1 MAKSY
6 VKSPTPKE
14 IVDKLAS
21 IASIAKDTGRIRK
34 GVNEATK
41 SIESGKALIVVLAED
56 VDPEELVMHIPLLC
70 DEKGVAIAF
79 FPTKADLG
87 KSVGLN
93 VSCAAIAIEDA
104 GGAKDMLNDVI
115 ARLGGKPKAEK
126 KAEEKPVKKE
136 EKAEKKE
143 EKPAKEKKPR
153 KAKKEEKKE

>member
-21 IASIAKDTGRIRK
+21 ISSIAKDTGRIRK

-70 DEKGVAIAF
+70 EEKGVAIAF

-93 VSCAAIAIEDA
+93 VSCAAVAIEDA

-126 KAEEKPVKKE
+126 KEKVEEKPVKKE
-136 EKAEKKE
+136 EKAEAKKE
-143 EKPAKEKKPR
+143 KPR
-153 KAKKEEKKE
+153 KAKKEKKE

>member
-41 SIESGKALIVVLAED
+41 SIESGKAIIVVLAED

-70 DEKGVAIAF
+70 EEKGVSLAF

-104 GGAKDMLNDVI
+104 GGAKDMLNDVV

-126 KAEEKPVKKE
+126 KAEEKPAKKE
-136 EKAEKKE
+136 EKAEAKQEKPRRAKKE
-143 EKPAKEKKPR
+143 
-153 KAKKEEKKE
+153 KKEEKK